1 MNRLYNPQYV
11 CMTESV
17 DHEKY
22 VIASLLVKA
31 GRNADLVARAAG
43 MAIEQT
49 TGTWLDVPG
58 ETPELIEKHVAKVV
72 GLFEVP
78 DYSRPTQ
85 LTDEPRWFIMRLAF
99 PWNNFGQD
107 FNEMLSAIP
116 GNIAGGDCK
125 LLDIEMPK
133 SFVDGFKGPKFGL
146 EGIRDILGVHD
157 RPLVN
162 NMIKPCVGIS
172 PEDGARAFYEAAV
185 GGVDIIKDDELM
197 GADRPYSPIEKRVKA
212 YMAAAKRAEEETG
225 EKTLFACNIT
235 DRTDKLRDNAL
246 RAIDAGANCL
256 MVNTFCIGLG
266 ATRMLA
272 EDPEITVPIL
282 GHGTASGG
290 FTDSYI
296 HGVSVELYNGKF
308 QRMAGCDIIN
318 DCVPY
323 GKLPYLREKYLRMY
337 QECMCS
343 FYGLKKTFVN
353 AVAGTN
359 PGLVPQIVAD
369 LGTNIILGAGG
380 AVHGHP
386 MGAIAGGKAIRQ
398 AIDATMTGISLREY
412 AKDHKELAAALDVWG
427 VYGESENLFARVH
440 D

>member
-146 EGIRDILGVHD
+146 EGIRDILGVHEQYD
-157 RPLVN
+157 
-162 NMIKPCVGIS
+162 
-172 PEDGARAFYEAAV
+172 
-185 GGVDIIKDDELM
+185 
-197 GADRPYSPIEKRVKA
+197 
-212 YMAAAKRAEEETG
+212 
-225 EKTLFACNIT
+225 
-235 DRTDKLRDNAL
+235 
-246 RAIDAGANCL
+246 
-256 MVNTFCIGLG
+256 
-266 ATRMLA
+266 
-272 EDPEITVPIL
+272 
-282 GHGTASGG
+282 
-290 FTDSYI
+290 
-296 HGVSVELYNGKF
+296 
-308 QRMAGCDIIN
+308 
-318 DCVPY
+318 
-323 GKLPYLREKYLRMY
+323 
-337 QECMCS
+337 
-343 FYGLKKTFVN
+343 
-353 AVAGTN
+353 
-359 PGLVPQIVAD
+359 
-369 LGTNIILGAGG
+369 
-380 AVHGHP
+380 
-386 MGAIAGGKAIRQ
+386 
-398 AIDATMTGISLREY
+398 
-412 AKDHKELAAALDVWG
+412 
-427 VYGESENLFARVH
+427 
-440 D
+440 